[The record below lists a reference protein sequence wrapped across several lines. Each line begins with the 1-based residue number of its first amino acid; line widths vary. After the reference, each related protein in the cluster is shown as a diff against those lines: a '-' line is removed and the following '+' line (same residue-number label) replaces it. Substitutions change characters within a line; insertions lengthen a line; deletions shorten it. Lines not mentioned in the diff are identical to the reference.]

1 MILSGDILPIQ
12 QTSIYSRITGNIQNI
27 FVDIGDYV
35 HRGKLL
41 AVIDKSQYIQSVKL
55 TEGQLKQAKAN
66 LENNKINYERLFALF
81 EKGLTSQGE
90 IDNAYTL
97 VKVSEAQVQTAEAN
111 YDNARIQL
119 GYCNITAPFSGYITK
134 RHLDR
139 GALVSS
145 SSQNSIFILSDISK
159 LKIMVNVPEKN
170 ITMLNDIKT
179 VQETTDAYPG
189 QTFEAVF
196 QQIAQSVDLATRT
209 MQAEIHIDN
218 KENSL
223 KPGMFAKVKI
233 DLETH
238 YDVLILSEQCV
249 RKDEKGEFVF
259 VVNNENTAIKNYV
272 QTGIVSENK
281 KEIVSG
287 IKEND
292 KIISVGQEL
301 VREEGKVKI
310 VN

>member
-1 MILSGDILPIQ
+1 M
-12 QTSIYSRITGNIQNI
+12 
-27 FVDIGDYV
+27 
-35 HRGKLL
+35 
-41 AVIDKSQYIQSVKL
+41 
-55 TEGQLKQAKAN
+55 
-66 LENNKINYERLFALF
+66 F